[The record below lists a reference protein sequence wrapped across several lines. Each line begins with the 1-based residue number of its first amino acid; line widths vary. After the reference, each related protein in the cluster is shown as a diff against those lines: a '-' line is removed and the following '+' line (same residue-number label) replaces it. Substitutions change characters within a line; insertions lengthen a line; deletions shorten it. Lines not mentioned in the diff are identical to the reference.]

1 MKVFGCRPHEGG
13 AARTGA
19 DVRKPPREMLWGGGE
34 DIASIVA
41 DVNRWKPREVGRG
54 GASDAMGIS
63 VLHRS
68 VDRLFGKRSMGRR
81 VCFVDRGRQN
91 QRRAAELRCG
101 TAKQHQRARQPA
113 AVDPSLEDID
123 RG

>member
-1 MKVFGCRPHEGG
+1 
-13 AARTGA
+13 
-19 DVRKPPREMLWGGGE
+19 MLWGGGE